1 MTREEARLELDAT
14 TLRPMDAS
22 AEARAHAER
31 DADLSA
37 WVRQRTA
44 FDEAVADALMPDAV
58 PEGLRE
64 RLLALEH
71 APVHATATKPVRWM
85 RGGLVSAAAAV
96 ACFWLGWAM
105 LDPVSGEM
113 PPWQAESLR
122 EINLVEHGLARLDE
136 RAPTY
141 EEVRQALIASG
152 APCPGKILPGC
163 LCSQP
168 TFGCKRVKIE
178 GLPATIICF
187 QVHGN
192 KEAHLIVFD
201 DASFPDV
208 AQKLPKLRTSQKWHL
223 ATWSDGAKTYMLATR
238 AEEVELKRLLGVL

>member
-14 TLRPMDAS
+14 TLRPQDAS

-31 DADLSA
+31 DADLAA
-37 WVRQRTA
+37 WVEQRRT
-44 FDEAVADALMPDAV
+44 FDESVADLLTPDSA
-58 PEGLRE
+58 PAGLRE
-64 RLLALEH
+64 KLLALEF
-71 APVHATATKPVRWM
+71 ASLPAKKPVRWM
-85 RGGLVSAAAAV
+85 RRGLMSAAAAV
-96 ACFWLGWAM
+96 ACLWLGWAM
-105 LDPVSGEM
+105 IDPVSGEM

-122 EINLVEHGLARLDE
+122 AINRVDHGLAALDE

-141 EEVRQALIASG
+141 EEVRKLLISSG

-168 TFGCKRVKIE
+168 TFGCKRVKID

-187 QVHGN
+187 QTREK

-201 DASFPDV
+201 DATFPDV
-208 AQKLPKLRTSQKWHL
+208 AQRLPKLRTSQNWHL